1 MKKNIIIIALIF
13 IVPII
18 AYAILSE
25 NQTVSAA
32 KTVEGQPQV
41 IKFSSKLCIDC
52 KKIKTC
58 FDELK
63 PKYQDK
69 ITFLEYD
76 VQSNDKDVSNSIDK
90 YNITLVPTVIYLDK
104 KGKEVKRTE
113 GYTDKNTLEQYF
125 NELLK

>member
-18 AYAILSE
+18 AY
-25 NQTVSAA
+25 TVMSGNHTATEA
-32 KTVEGQPQV
+32 KQIAGQPQV

-52 KKIKTC
+52 KKIKKC
-58 FDELK
+58 FEELI

-69 ITFLEYD
+69 ISITEYD
-76 VQSNDKDVSNSIDK
+76 VQSQEKSVEDAIDK
-90 YNITLVPTVIYLDK
+90 YNVSLVPTVIFIDK
-104 KGKEVKRTE
+104 NGNEIKRTE
-113 GYTDKNTLEQYF
+113 GYVDKNTLDTYF